1 MDLSRSSGAWS
12 RFAHHCSDMDFAS
25 LVAEILGA
33 AVHPGV
39 AAVHFAAVE
48 RYSMDGLS
56 QLTVGR
62 FGNNNVHSYLHSLLN
77 IKYPFLGE

>member
-1 MDLSRSSGAWS
+1 
-12 RFAHHCSDMDFAS
+12 MDFAS

-33 AVHPGV
+33 AVLPGV

-62 FGNNNVHSYLHSLLN
+62 FGNNNVHSYLHSL
-77 IKYPFLGE
+77 